1 MGNLAN
7 LAGKKGLEP
16 LPKDA
21 PAELHAERAALMR
34 KLNNVPEKPDGYGIK
49 KPDTVPDEQWNGEY
63 VNGVLGILHK
73 HHASPELVK
82 ELVGFDQQA
91 ADGMRAKGEA
101 AQAQARDRELATLK
115 QAFGADYEKRLALA
129 ARAAKTLDLDVTDP
143 AIGNNAKVIQALA
156 RVADMVSE
164 DKLVAGDDSV
174 APGLTDRERALSIV
188 NDETNP
194 LYKAYHDPEHPQHA
208 HAVRERSRFN
218 QRFHEAQ
225 ARARQRSQSA
235 A

>member
-21 PAELHAERAALMR
+21 PPELHAERAALMR

-82 ELVGFDQQA
+82 ELVGFDQTA
-91 ADGMRAKGEA
+91 ADGMRSKGEA
-101 AQAQARDRELATLK
+101 AQAQARERELATLK
-115 QAFGADYEKRLALA
+115 QAFGNDYEKRLALA
-129 ARAAKTLDLDVTDP
+129 ARAAKTLDLDVSDP
-143 AIGNNAKVIQALA
+143 TIGNNAKVIQALA

-174 APGLTDRERALSIV
+174 SPGLSDRERALSIV
-188 NDETNP
+188 NNEADP
-194 LYKAYHDPEHPQHA
+194 LYKAYHDTEHPQHA

-218 QRFHEAQ
+218 QRYHEAL
-225 ARARQRSQSA
+225 ARSRARQSA